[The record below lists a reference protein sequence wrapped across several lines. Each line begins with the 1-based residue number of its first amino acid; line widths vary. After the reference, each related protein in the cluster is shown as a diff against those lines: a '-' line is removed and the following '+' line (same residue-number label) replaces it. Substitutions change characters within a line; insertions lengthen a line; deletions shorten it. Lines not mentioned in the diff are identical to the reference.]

1 MQATAQRRPSS
12 PTQPLS
18 DRPFFAKNDHLMSL
32 HEHEA
37 WLERG
42 GEQLRLEGNCS
53 IGRAA
58 LNTLVIDSPKVSRL
72 HSIVHLEDKGAFW
85 LIDLGSSNGT
95 FLNKRRIHEPVRL
108 HDQDEVNIGGKSF
121 VFHQPRGKPSAQ
133 LKPGPL
139 ATLQEVE
146 NVDVWL
152 LVADI
157 KNFTPLSRSM
167 VSEELANL
175 VSSWLGSCKSIIEKH
190 QGTVNK
196 YLGDGILAYWRDEP
210 EIVQEIT
217 SAIDALKAEQM
228 REGPPFRFVVHFGT
242 AAIGG
247 LPSTREETLMGSE
260 VNLVFRLE
268 KLLAS
273 LGEPCAISDAAHDRL
288 GKFISCHSLGEHDLK
303 GFDKKRSLFAV

>member
-1 MQATAQRRPSS
+1 MKTQAASFPDTTALPKQRRLDSKV
-12 PTQPLS
+12 Q
-18 DRPFFAKNDHLMSL
+18 LMSL
-32 HEHEA
+32 QEHEA

-42 GEQLRLEGNCS
+42 DEQYRLEGNCS
-53 IGRAA
+53 MGRAA
-58 LNTLVIDSPKVSRL
+58 LNGLVIDSPKVSRL
-72 HSIVHLEDKGAFW
+72 HAIIHLEDNGAFW

-108 HDQDEVNIGGKSF
+108 RDQDEISIGGDAF

-133 LKPGPL
+133 LKANAL

-157 KNFTPLSRSM
+157 KNFTPLSRTM
-167 VSEELANL
+167 VSGELANL
-175 VSSWLGSCKSIIEKH
+175 VSRWLGCCKSIIESH
-190 QGTVNK
+190 QGIVNK

-210 EIVQEIT
+210 GMVQEIVST
-217 SAIDALKAEQM
+217 IASLKAEQT
-228 REGPPFRFVVHFGT
+228 RERPPFRFVIHFGT
-242 AAIGG
+242 VALGG
-247 LPSTREETLMGSE
+247 VPSTREETLMGSE

-268 KLLAS
+268 KLLAT

-288 GKFISCHSLGEHDLK
+288 SESIGCRPLGEHDLK
-303 GFDKKRSLFAV
+303 GFEKKSSLFAV